1 MTTLSKL
8 PSWSLVSKTQI
19 HYVVAGFL
27 YALVGLSE
35 AVAPGTT
42 DALEVPAK
50 QSARAQKALMS
61 GISANGKRAIAVG
74 ARGTILYSRD
84 SGITWTQAS
93 VPVSS
98 DLATVRFSDADTAWA
113 IGHDAVL
120 LRSDDAGEHW
130 NKVLDGRSVAILLQS
145 HYKTLADGGQLEAGR
160 IQKDVEDAVLQSA
173 TPGVLSYP
181 FLDIRINEKGEGFLA
196 GAFGL
201 LLRTIDA
208 GKTWEPWIERA
219 GNDRRMHL
227 YALEQV
233 ENGSLY
239 LAGEQG
245 LIRRY
250 DPVAGRFVVVE
261 VPYNGTFFGLR
272 AIGTKLIAFGLRGN
286 AFISTDD
293 AKSWRPV
300 TLGVTANIVATLQH
314 APNEMLFVMQNGQ
327 VLLSK
332 DDGRSVTDL
341 NVPRGG
347 EILGAELLGSDQLAL
362 ARVNGAHLLRFTSP

>member
-27 YALVGLSE
+27 YAMVGQSE
-35 AVAPGTT
+35 AVAPIAV

-61 GISANGKRAIAVG
+61 GISAKGKRAIAVG
-74 ARGTILYSRD
+74 ARGAILFSRD
-84 SGITWTQAS
+84 SGITWKQAS
-93 VPVSS
+93 VPVST
-98 DLATVRFSDADTAWA
+98 DLTTVRFSDAETAWA

-120 LRSDDAGEHW
+120 LRSDDAGENW
-130 NKVLDGRSVAILLQS
+130 SKVLDGRSVAILLQN
-145 HYKTLADGGQLEAGR
+145 HYRTLAESGHLEAGR
-160 IQKDVEDAVLQSA
+160 ILKDVEDAVLQSA

-181 FLDIRINEKGEGFLA
+181 FLDVRVNEKGEGFLA

-201 LLRTIDA
+201 LLRTRDA

-227 YALEQV
+227 YALEQAD
-233 ENGSLY
+233 NGSLY

-245 LIRRY
+245 LIRRF
-250 DPVAGRFVVVE
+250 DPVASRFTAVE
-261 VPYNGTFFGLR
+261 VPYSGTFFGIK
-272 AIGTKLIAFGLRGN
+272 AIGAKLIAYGLRGN
-286 AFISTDD
+286 AFVSTDD
-293 AKSWRPV
+293 AKSWRQML
-300 TLGVTANIVATLQH
+300 LGVTANIVATLQH
-314 APNEMLFVMQNGQ
+314 ASNGLLFVMQNGQ

-332 DDGRSVTDL
+332 DDGLSVTDL

-362 ARVNGAHLLRFTSP
+362 ARVNGAHVLPLTSP